1 MAFKL
6 PYMQAMREC
15 VPKMFQ
21 ELSKSGELDE
31 FVQLKAMEAHRLFL
45 ELTKDA
51 PKGSGGGPAQ
61 PWRREA
67 EEQVMALMLE
77 FDQSDTSPSQDE
89 RKALLNEVRTDTLS
103 ILAALTFE
111 LTRKRPGRHRLYLKA
126 VSAASRAAD
135 CSRPP
140 RRAPPNADSPLC
152 HSKWRASCSSDN
164 REPASLSSTRKPDGR
179 FLHKKV
185 TSVPPDT
192 SSNVTTI
199 VISPKKAGSVVTKLT
214 ASTILHGGASS
225 TNRTLNMSS
234 LSDILPRKERSFR
247 G

>member
-21 ELSKSGELDE
+21 ELSKSGELEE

-77 FDQSDTSPSQDE
+77 FDQSDTSPSRDE
-89 RKALLNEVRTDTLS
+89 RKALLNDVRTDTLS

-111 LTRKRPGRHRLYLKA
+111 LTRKRPGRRRRPNLKV
-126 VSAASRAAD
+126 VSAASRAAEPIGPDD

-140 RRAPPNADSPLC
+140 RRAPPTQTLLFVIRSGEPAVPVTIARRPRC
-152 HSKWRASCSSDN
+152 PP
-164 REPASLSSTRKPDGR
+164 PASLEVGSCTRR
-179 FLHKKV
+179 
-185 TSVPPDT
+185 
-192 SSNVTTI
+192 
-199 VISPKKAGSVVTKLT
+199 
-214 ASTILHGGASS
+214 
-225 TNRTLNMSS
+225 
-234 LSDILPRKERSFR
+234 
-247 G
+247 